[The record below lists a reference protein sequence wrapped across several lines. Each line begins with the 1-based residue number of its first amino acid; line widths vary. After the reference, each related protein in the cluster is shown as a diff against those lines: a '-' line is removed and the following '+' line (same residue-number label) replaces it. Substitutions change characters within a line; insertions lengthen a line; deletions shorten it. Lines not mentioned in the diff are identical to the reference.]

1 MRSDLHSYWLLC
13 DKCDLR
19 FVLSRQHFATL
30 NASFVFTK
38 VEGYGCRIISTC
50 PTSSSEFS
58 FRRDRKACGVSQR
71 RHTAIQHALTIFVRD
86 SYDRLIHF
94 SILIVITVIRA
105 VAIVVIHKFAIIRC
119 RISFILLLY
128 TFPNIAFDNIIDTES
143 N

>member
-1 MRSDLHSYWLLC
+1 MRLAFRFIETAFRDF
-13 DKCDLR
+13 KRELR
-19 FVLSRQHFATL
+19 FY
-30 NASFVFTK
+30 K

-58 FRRDRKACGVSQR
+58 FRRGRKACGVSQR

-86 SYDRLIHF
+86 SYDRVIHF
-94 SILIVITVIRA
+94 STLIVITVIRA